1 MLGASFRYVVGR
13 PLVVGGRHHY
23 CFGSEPVVLPPFHH
37 YCFIP
42 CTTIAL
48 SPLFYYYEEK
58 GRGMLSPFILVK
70 SKAWGSFIE
79 PTDEE
84 DVMIV
89 ALLSGNVHADLF
101 VSLLSPC
108 GAHVK
113 TRIDTTE

>member
-1 MLGASFRYVVGR
+1 MQGASFRYVVGR

-23 CFGSEPVVLPPFHH
+23 CFGSEPVVVPPFHH

-48 SPLFYYYEEK
+48 SPLFYYSEEK
-58 GRGMLSPFILVK
+58 GREMLSPFILVK
-70 SKAWGSFIE
+70 SEAWGSFIG
-79 PTDEE
+79 PTAEE
-84 DVMIV
+84 DVVIV
-89 ALLSGNVHADLF
+89 ALLLGNVHADLF

>member
-1 MLGASFRYVVGR
+1 MQGASFCYVVGR
-13 PLVVGGRHHY
+13 PLVV
-23 CFGSEPVVLPPFHH
+23 PPFHH

-48 SPLFYYYEEK
+48 FPLFYYSEEK
-58 GRGMLSPFILVK
+58 DRGMLSLFILVK
-70 SKAWGSFIE
+70 SEAWGSFIE
-79 PTDEE
+79 LAAEE

-89 ALLSGNVHADLF
+89 ALLLGNVHADLF

>member
-1 MLGASFRYVVGR
+1 
-13 PLVVGGRHHY
+13 
-23 CFGSEPVVLPPFHH
+23 
-37 YCFIP
+37 
-42 CTTIAL
+42 
-48 SPLFYYYEEK
+48 
-58 GRGMLSPFILVK
+58 MLSPFILVK
-70 SKAWGSFIE
+70 SEAWGSFIE
-79 PTDEE
+79 LTAEE